1 MTQNKKLF
9 YSHLAQT
16 SANPMELEI
25 ERAEGIYLYDH
36 TGKKYIDLI
45 SGISVNNLG
54 HRHPAIIKA
63 VHEQLE
69 KYMHVMC
76 YGEFIQ
82 SPQVQ
87 LAAMLSEN
95 LPQNLDSVY
104 LVNSGSE
111 AVEGALKL
119 AKRFTGRTEIITFKN
134 AYHGSTHGALSAGGN
149 EELKNQ
155 FRPLLPEVK
164 ILEFN
169 HIEGIANITKKTACV
184 IIEPIQG
191 EAGVRIPSAEF
202 MKALRQKCT
211 ETSSLLIFD
220 EIQTGFGRTG
230 KLWGFEHFDV
240 VPDIITLAKSM
251 GGGMPIGAF
260 ISSKKIME
268 TLTYDPVLGH
278 ITTFGGHPVS
288 CAAAIANLKY
298 LTERKIYQRVQDK
311 EKLFLAHLNHPEI
324 KKIRSKGFLIAVEFE
339 SEKFNQNVIKKCLE
353 KGLITDWFLFAPDC
367 LRIAPPLII
376 EEEEIIKSCE
386 IILHSIDECNNS

>member
-16 SANPMELEI
+16 SANPIELEI
-25 ERAEGIYLYDH
+25 ERAEGIYLYDNS
-36 TGKKYIDLI
+36 GKQYIDLI

-63 VHEQLE
+63 INEQLE

-95 LPQNLDSVY
+95 LPKMLDSVY

-119 AKRFTGRTEIITFKN
+119 AKGFTGRTEIITFKN

-149 EELKNQ
+149 EELKNK
-155 FRPLLPEVK
+155 FRPLLPEIK

-169 HIEGIANITKKTACV
+169 NISDIDNITSKTACV

-191 EAGVRIPSAEF
+191 EAGVRIPSTEF
-202 MKALRQKCT
+202 MNALRQKCS
-211 ETSSLLIFD
+211 ETSTLLIFD

-230 KLWGFEHFDV
+230 KLWAFEHFDII
-240 VPDIITLAKSM
+240 PDIITLAKSM

-260 ISSKKIME
+260 ISSKQIME
-268 TLTYDPVLGH
+268 SLTHDPVLGH
-278 ITTFGGHPVS
+278 ITTFGGHPVC

-298 LTERKIYQRVQDK
+298 LTESKIYQSVQYK
-311 EKLFLAHLNHPEI
+311 EELFLKYLKHPEI
-324 KKIRSKGFLIAVEFE
+324 KEIRSKGFLIAVEFKNE
-339 SEKFNQNVIKKCLE
+339 TFNQKVIKKCLE

-376 EEEEIIKSCE
+376 QENDIIKSCE
-386 IILHSIDECNNS
+386 IILQSIDECNNS